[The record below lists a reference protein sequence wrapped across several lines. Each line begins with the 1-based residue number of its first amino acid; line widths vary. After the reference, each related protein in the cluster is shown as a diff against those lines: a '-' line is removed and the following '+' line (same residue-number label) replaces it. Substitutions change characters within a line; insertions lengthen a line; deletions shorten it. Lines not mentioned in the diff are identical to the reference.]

1 MSVMHF
7 RPTMK
12 NAQCLSKNSTLKLY
26 RQLLVTASSSDLS
39 PLDWFRGV
47 DWFRGNAGV
56 LSQAAS
62 LQSKP
67 KTVPKFNFQ

>member
-1 MSVMHF
+1 
-7 RPTMK
+7 MK

-39 PLDWFRGV
+39 PLDWFRG
-47 DWFRGNAGV
+47 NAGV